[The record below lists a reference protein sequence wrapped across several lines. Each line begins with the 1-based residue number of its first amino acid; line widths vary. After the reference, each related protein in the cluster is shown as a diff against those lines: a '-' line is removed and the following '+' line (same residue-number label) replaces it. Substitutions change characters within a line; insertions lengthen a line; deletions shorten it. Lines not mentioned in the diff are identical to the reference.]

1 MERCAV
7 LTMHRIPLLLVA
19 LLLALNAQ
27 AGSRQ
32 VVLVVN
38 AEGPIAKLDSIEIR
52 KVFLGL
58 PVMRFAR
65 ALHPIRN
72 TSNSQLEQV
81 FLQDIVAMS
90 QSAYDRRVLGLVL
103 RQGKP
108 RPVELGSR
116 DAVLA
121 ALYADRYAVSYV
133 WLSDV
138 VGNPRI
144 RILRILWSD

>member
-1 MERCAV
+1 MRW
-7 LTMHRIPLLLVA
+7 LLPILVA
-19 LLLALNAQ
+19 LALAVPAS

-32 VVLVVN
+32 VVLI
-38 AEGPIAKLDSIEIR
+38 ASADGPVTKLDPIEVR

-58 PVMRFAR
+58 PVVRFSR
-65 ALHPIRN
+65 PLHPILN
-72 TSNSQLEQV
+72 ASNEELEQV

-90 QSAYDRRVLGLVL
+90 QPAYDRHVLGLVL

-108 RPVELGSR
+108 RPPQLGSR
-116 DAVLA
+116 DAVLSA
-121 ALYADRYAVSYV
+121 IYRDPYAVSYV

-144 RILRILWSD
+144 RVLRVLWTD

>member
-1 MERCAV
+1 MR
-7 LTMHRIPLLLVA
+7 RIALLLAA

-38 AEGPIAKLDSIEIR
+38 ADGPIAKLDSIEIR

-58 PVMRFAR
+58 PVTRSGR
-65 ALHPIRN
+65 VLHPIRN
-72 TSNSQLEQV
+72 TSNGQLEQV

-121 ALYADRYAVSYV
+121 ALYADPYAVSYMWV
-133 WLSDV
+133 SDV
-138 VGNPRI
+138 IGNPRI

>member
-7 LTMHRIPLLLVA
+7 LIMHRIALLLVA
-19 LLLALNAQ
+19 LLLALYAQ

-38 AEGPIAKLDSIEIR
+38 ADGPIAKLDPIEIR
-52 KVFLGL
+52 KIFLGI
-58 PVMRFAR
+58 PVIRAGH

-72 TSNSQLEQV
+72 TSNGQLEQV
-81 FLQDIVAMS
+81 FLQDIVALS

-108 RPVELGSR
+108 RPIELGSR

-121 ALYADRYAVSYV
+121 ALYADRYAVSYM

-138 VGNPRI
+138 AGNPRV

>member
-1 MERCAV
+1 MR
-7 LTMHRIPLLLVA
+7 RIALLFA
-19 LLLALNAQ
+19 AFLLALNAA

-38 AEGPIAKLDSIEIR
+38 ADGPIAKLDSIEIR

-58 PVMRFAR
+58 PVIRSGR

-72 TSNSQLEQV
+72 TSNGQLEQV

-108 RPVELGSR
+108 RPAELGSR
-116 DAVLA
+116 DAVLR
-121 ALYADRYAVSYV
+121 ALYADPYAVSYM

-138 VGNPRI
+138 AGNPRI

>member
-1 MERCAV
+1 MERSTV
-7 LTMHRIPLLLVA
+7 LTMRRIALLLLA
-19 LLLALNAQ
+19 LLLALHAQ

-38 AEGPIAKLDSIEIR
+38 ADGPIAKLDPIEIR

-58 PVMRFAR
+58 PVVRLAH

-72 TSNSQLEQV
+72 TSNGQLEQV

-108 RPVELGSR
+108 RPTELNRR

-121 ALYADRYAVSYV
+121 ALYADPYAVSYM

-138 VGNPRI
+138 AGNPRI
-144 RILRILWSD
+144 RILRIIWSD